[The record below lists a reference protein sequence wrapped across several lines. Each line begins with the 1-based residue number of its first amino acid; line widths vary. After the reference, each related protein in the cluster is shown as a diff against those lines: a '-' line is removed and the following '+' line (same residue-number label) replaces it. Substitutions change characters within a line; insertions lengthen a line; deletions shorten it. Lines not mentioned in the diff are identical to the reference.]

1 VARTR
6 KVSLVRNQKE
16 GEGVAMLKGIS
27 PVLGAEALWVLAAMG
42 HGDDLA
48 LVDRNFPAAEVAA
61 RTVTGRL
68 VRLDGV
74 DATAAA
80 RAIFRLLPIDDF
92 VDDPIRRMEVV
103 GEPDTMLEVHR
114 EVLAEARAAE
124 GRDVPLASIER
135 HAFYAAARQAFAVI
149 QTTES
154 QPYGCFLIRKGVVF
168 D

>member
-1 VARTR
+1 
-6 KVSLVRNQKE
+6 
-16 GEGVAMLKGIS
+16 M
-27 PVLGAEALWVLAAMG
+27 LGAEALWVLAAMG

-48 LVDRNFPAAEVAA
+48 LVDRNFPAVEVAS

-74 DATAAA
+74 DASTAA
-80 RAIFRLLPIDDF
+80 RAIFSPLPIDGF

-103 GEPDTMLEVHR
+103 GEPDSVLEVHQV
-114 EVLAEARAAE
+114 VLAEARAAE
-124 GRDVPLASIER
+124 GRELPLESLKR

-149 QTTES
+149 LTTES
-154 QPYGCFLIRKGVVF
+154 QPYGCFLVRKGAVF